1 MNYGTLAAAKYA
13 ENGCDQSRQYASID
27 KEHPGVQFLQQEKV
41 RWRMEELYDKYK
53 ALLFTLAYQLTGSA
67 ADAEDVV
74 QDVFFK
80 ACDVDPERLREPKA
94 YLCKMV
100 TNRCLDL
107 QKSARRRREVYVGPW
122 LPEPIPTPEAD
133 TLETVVRR
141 DLLSYGMLVLLERLS
156 PTERA
161 VFVLREAL
169 GFDYP
174 DIAELLGKR
183 ETNCRM
189 LMSRARSKMG
199 ISEEETVAA
208 DAIELEW
215 VSRFLTS
222 LEQGNVDLVLSL
234 LSEDVMLVTDGGG
247 KVIAAT
253 HPIQTREQVALILA
267 GALHGLKSQGSL
279 HSEFAAL
286 NGETGIVLRSGDE
299 AVAAIYLQHRGEK
312 IHRIYVVR
320 NPDKLT
326 RV

>member
-1 MNYGTLAAAKYA
+1 
-13 ENGCDQSRQYASID
+13 
-27 KEHPGVQFLQQEKV
+27 
-41 RWRMEELYDKYK
+41 MEELYDQYK
-53 ALLFTLAYQLTGSA
+53 SLMFKLAYQMTGSI

-80 ACDVDPERLREPKA
+80 AFDIHPERLKEPKA

-107 QKSARRRREVYVGPW
+107 QKSARRKREVYVGPW
-122 LPEPIPTPEAD
+122 LPEPIRTPQED
-133 TLETVVRR
+133 TLEHVVRR
-141 DLLSYGMLVLLERLS
+141 DLLSYAMLVLLERLT

-174 DIAELLGKR
+174 EIAELLDKR
-183 ETNCRM
+183 ATNCRM
-189 LMSRARSKMG
+189 LMSRARSKLG
-199 ISEEETVAA
+199 IPEEEPVTAEAV
-208 DAIELEW
+208 DLDW

-222 LEQGNVDLVLSL
+222 LEQGNVEHVLSL
-234 LSEDVMLVTDGGG
+234 LSEDVVLVTDGGG
-247 KVIAAT
+247 KVVAAT
-253 HPIQTREQVALILA
+253 SPIRTRDQVALILA

-279 HSEFAAL
+279 HSEFAPL
-286 NGETGIVLRSGDE
+286 NGETGIVLRLEDKTE
-299 AVAAIYLQHRGEK
+299 AVIFLQHRRGK
-312 IHRIYVVR
+312 FDRIYVVR

>member
-1 MNYGTLAAAKYA
+1 
-13 ENGCDQSRQYASID
+13 
-27 KEHPGVQFLQQEKV
+27 
-41 RWRMEELYDKYK
+41 
-53 ALLFTLAYQLTGSA
+53 
-67 ADAEDVV
+67 V

-80 ACDVDPERLREPKA
+80 VCDVDPERLREPKA

-107 QKSARRRREVYVGPW
+107 QKSARRKREVYVGPW

-133 TLETVVRR
+133 TLEAVVRR

-222 LEQGNVDLVLSL
+222 LEQGNVDHVLSL

-247 KVIAAT
+247 KAIAAT
-253 HPIQTREQVALILA
+253 RPIQTREQVALILA

-286 NGETGIVLRSGDE
+286 NGEAGIVLRSGDE
-299 AVAAIYLQHRGEK
+299 PLAVIYLQYRRGK
-312 IHRIYVVR
+312 IDRIYVVR

>member
-1 MNYGTLAAAKYA
+1 
-13 ENGCDQSRQYASID
+13 
-27 KEHPGVQFLQQEKV
+27 
-41 RWRMEELYDKYK
+41 MEELYDQYRV
-53 ALLFTLAYQLTGSA
+53 LLFMLAYQLTGSA
-67 ADAEDVV
+67 ADAEDAV

-80 ACDVDPERLREPKA
+80 SFYVHPERLKEPKA

-107 QKSARRRREVYVGPW
+107 QKSARKRREVYVGQW
-122 LPEPIPTPEAD
+122 LPEPIRTPEED
-133 TLETVVRR
+133 TIETTVVRR
-141 DLLSYGMLVLLERLS
+141 DLLSYAMLVLLERLT
-156 PTERA
+156 PAERA

-174 DIAELLGKR
+174 EIAELLGKR
-183 ETNCRM
+183 ETNCRK

-208 DAIELEW
+208 EAVELEW
-215 VSRFLTS
+215 VTRFLTS
-222 LEQGNVDLVLSL
+222 LEQGNVDQILSL
-234 LSEDVMLVTDGGG
+234 LDEDVMLVSDGGG

-253 HPIQTREQVALILA
+253 RPIQTRDQVARFLLGTFEFI
-267 GALHGLKSQGSL
+267 KPYYQGSL
-279 HSEFAAL
+279 HIEFVPL

-299 AVAAIYLQHRGEK
+299 TVAAIFIQLRHGK
-312 IHRIYVVR
+312 FARIYVVR